1 MTLEELQVLITVA
14 VEESGDLDELA
25 SSIRRTAQEAQ
36 QQTEKSAAAQ
46 SAAWASLAAAAGVT
60 FSKIAGAI
68 QTGIE
73 ASNAYTAAMQGL
85 ESVSSAKNI
94 GADQMQAALAGVTDA
109 FFDTTAAAT
118 AYKNLLSRGYTLDQA
133 TNTILRLK
141 DAASFGR
148 QANYTLSEAV
158 TTATEGI
165 KNENSILVDNAGVT
179 KNVAKMWEDYAKKIG
194 VTTTSLTQ
202 AQKVQA
208 EYEGIMAETA
218 MQAGDLEKLSG
229 TLAGSQAEAAAAGK
243 VAWQNFG
250 DAMSGIAGVATEVQ
264 TGVVTALGGIAEAA
278 PEATAGL
285 TTATAAMT
293 GLVAASA
300 GLSTV
305 KKLLS
310 SLSLTGA
317 GMGWLAGLAAVAG
330 IIAGIVTA
338 VQNARKAAEE
348 AEAAQ
353 LQASQDAVDQQ
364 QARYDRLNQ
373 LVQRY
378 NELTSKENLD
388 YTEHLEMVRI
398 QNELAD
404 AYGVTADNARDAA
417 DANGQYAASLR
428 ALQQAELQE
437 LKQQQ
442 SANTGTQRLK
452 AMKDYGEALG
462 EVADDLKAVN
472 GLIDEIETDRAL
484 SGSDSIFSQQ
494 ELDDAKRQ
502 RQELLAQLRQ
512 ADSEFVQWYQ
522 LGTQEIQTKIL
533 ARGDSYHQATAD
545 ALRQMFQIDLSQF
558 DSAEAASDYVTK
570 MLQAFEYAITDADVG
585 KAMNTLTEEI
595 GKALSGESF
604 DQEALLES
612 WAFLTDGDNSL
623 LSFLNRLSEESGVAV
638 ETLLDNLMQ
647 SVTGVEDFSQRVEDA
662 ASGAYTLT
670 ETLTEG
676 AEAASAYANA
686 FGEMGSEA
694 ENTQKQFDASMASV
708 EKCNRQIETLGRQKT
723 AIQQVKELAAQ
734 LKSCEKNGAEY
745 NRVAEQLRTKCKAA
759 GISTAA
765 LGKNFEGLDDA
776 VTAADESVDAAAAGM
791 ASDLSSVISWAEA
804 TRQSLIM
811 QGNIDVDNSPAIA
824 ALEAI
829 IAMAREAQAAL
840 LAAGVNL
847 SGSGGGGGGGGGGG
861 SKADD
866 AEKKAEEAR
875 KKALQ
880 ADYDRIEHR
889 RHLNEISLEEELA
902 GLEEIRRKH
911 QMTAEEIMAWEEK
924 VYDLKKEIRERDA
937 DSIDRLADGVVSAL
951 EKRYEAMRDAEIERL
966 DKSREAWE
974 QWRDDSVAAIED
986 QIAAL
991 DQLADTEDEEKKSA
1005 EELRKIEKLR
1015 REVEYEQD
1023 AYNRQKLQQQ
1033 LDEAVAS
1040 REERLRKL
1048 ELKQQKE
1055 ALQEEIERI
1064 RERASEKIKEL
1075 DGEQDAIE
1083 KAYEERLKAAS
1094 LQAEAEK
1101 LLMTKSQ
1108 NEIMDLLY
1116 EYVPEYDALGKSMGE
1131 KLLEGFQ
1138 SKVGSIADWF
1148 RGFNDQLARMQEELA
1163 GTMNAATDRFYESRR
1178 DTAGQSGAGGAPVVQ
1193 QTVNFYEPVESP
1205 SQVARRM
1212 EDVNDQLGWMMA

>member
-14 VEESGDLDELA
+14 VEESGGLDELA

-36 QQTEKSAAAQ
+36 QQTEKSATAQ

-60 FSKIAGAI
+60 FSKITGAI

-85 ESVSSAKNI
+85 ESVSSAQNI

-109 FFDTTAAAT
+109 FFDSTAAAT
-118 AYKNLLSRGYTLDQA
+118 AYKNLLSRGYTLEQA

-218 MQAGDLEKLSG
+218 MQVGDLEKLSG

-300 GLSTV
+300 GLATV

-317 GMGWLAGLAAVAG
+317 GMGWLAGLAAAAG
-330 IIAGIVTA
+330 VIAGIVTA

-388 YTEHLEMVRI
+388 YSEHLEMVRI
-398 QNELAD
+398 QNELAE
-404 AYGVTADNARDAA
+404 AYGLTADNARDAA
-417 DANGQYAASLR
+417 DANSQYAASLR

-442 SANTGTQRLK
+442 TANTGTQRVK
-452 AMKDYGEALG
+452 ALKDYGEALQKT
-462 EVADDLKAVN
+462 ADDLSRVGDQIAECERLLALN
-472 GLIDEIETDRAL
+472 PQDEYALEGLT
-484 SGSDSIFSQQ
+484 
-494 ELDDAKRQ
+494 ELQGQ
-502 RQELLAQLRQ
+502 RQELLLQLRA
-512 ADSEFVQWYQ
+512 ADSEFAKWYE

-595 GKALSGESF
+595 GKALSGENF

-612 WAFLTDGDNSL
+612 WAFLTEGDNSL
-623 LSFLNRLSEESGVAV
+623 LGFLNRLSEESGTSV

-647 SVTGVEDFSQRVEDA
+647 SVTGVEDFSQRVQDA

-670 ETLTEG
+670 ETLAEG

-708 EKCNRQIETLGRQKT
+708 EKCNRQIETLGRQKA

-745 NRVAEQLRTKCKAA
+745 NRVAEKLRTKCKAA

-776 VTAADESVDAAAAGM
+776 ITAADKSVDAAAASM

-829 IAMAREAQAAL
+829 IAMAKEAQAAL

-847 SGSGGGGGGGGGGG
+847 SGSGGGGG

-880 ADYDRIEHR
+880 ADYDRLEHR

-911 QMTAEEIMAWEEK
+911 RMTAEEIMDWEEK

-937 DSIDRLADGVVSAL
+937 DSIDKLADGVVSAL

-974 QWRDDSVAAIED
+974 QWRDDSVQAIED

-991 DQLADTEDEEKKSA
+991 DKLADTEDEEKKSA

-1023 AYNRQKLQQQ
+1023 EYNRQKLQQQ

-1055 ALQEEIERI
+1055 ALQGEIEKI
-1064 RERASEKIKEL
+1064 KDQASEKIKEL

-1108 NEIMDLLY
+1108 DEIMDLLY

-1163 GTMNAATDRFYESRR
+1163 GSLNAATDRFYESRR
-1178 DTAGQSGAGGAPVVQ
+1178 ETAGQSGAGGAPVVQ

-1212 EDVNDQLGWMMA
+1212 EDVNDQLGMMMA

>member
-14 VEESGDLDELA
+14 VEESGGLDELA

-36 QQTEKSAAAQ
+36 QQTERSAAAQ

-60 FSKIAGAI
+60 FSKITGAI

-109 FFDTTAAAT
+109 FFDSTAAAT

-218 MQAGDLEKLSG
+218 MQVGDLEKLSG

-300 GLSTV
+300 GLATV

-317 GMGWLAGLAAVAG
+317 GMGWLAGLAAAAG
-330 IIAGIVTA
+330 VIAGIVTA

-388 YTEHLEMVRI
+388 YSEHLEMVRI
-398 QNELAD
+398 QNELAE
-404 AYGVTADNARDAA
+404 AYGLTADNARDAA
-417 DANGQYAASLR
+417 DANSQYAASLR

-442 SANTGTQRLK
+442 TANTGTQRVK
-452 AMKDYGEALG
+452 ALKDYGEALQKT
-462 EVADDLKAVN
+462 ADDLSRVGDQIAECERLLALN
-472 GLIDEIETDRAL
+472 PQDEYALEGLT
-484 SGSDSIFSQQ
+484 
-494 ELDDAKRQ
+494 ELQGQ
-502 RQELLAQLRQ
+502 RQELLLQLRA
-512 ADSEFVQWYQ
+512 ADSEFAKWYE

-595 GKALSGESF
+595 GKALSGENF

-612 WAFLTDGDNSL
+612 WAFLTEGDNSL
-623 LSFLNRLSEESGVAV
+623 LGFLNRLSEESGTSV

-647 SVTGVEDFSQRVEDA
+647 SVTGVEDFSQRVQDA

-670 ETLTEG
+670 ETLAEG

-708 EKCNRQIETLGRQKT
+708 EKCNRQIETLGKQKT

-776 VTAADESVDAAAAGM
+776 ITAADESVDAAAASM

-847 SGSGGGGGGGGGGG
+847 SGSGGGGGGGGGGN
-861 SKADD
+861 KAEE

-937 DSIDRLADGVVSAL
+937 DSIDQLADGVVSAL

-974 QWRDDSVAAIED
+974 QWRDDSVQAIED

-991 DQLADTEDEEKKSA
+991 DKLADTEDEEKKSA

-1055 ALQEEIERI
+1055 TLQEEIEKI
-1064 RERASEKIKEL
+1064 RDQASEKIKEL

-1108 NEIMDLLY
+1108 DEIMDLLY

-1163 GTMNAATDRFYESRR
+1163 GSLNAATDRFYESRR
-1178 DTAGQSGAGGAPVVQ
+1178 DTASQSGAGGAPVVQ

-1212 EDVNDQLGWMMA
+1212 EDVNDQLGMMMA

>member
-25 SSIRRTAQEAQ
+25 SSIRQTAQEAQ
-36 QQTEKSAAAQ
+36 QQTEQSAAAQ
-46 SAAWASLAAAAGVT
+46 SAAWAALAAAASMAFG
-60 FSKIAGAI
+60 KITGAI

-73 ASNAYTAAMQGL
+73 ASNAYTAALQGL
-85 ESVSSAKNI
+85 ESVSSAQNI
-94 GADQMQAALAGVTDA
+94 GADQMQAALDSVTDA

-118 AYKNLLSRGYTLDQA
+118 AYKNLLSRGYTLEQA

-218 MQAGDLEKLSG
+218 MQVGDLEKLSG

-300 GLSTV
+300 GLATV

-317 GMGWLAGLAAVAG
+317 GMGWLAGLAAAAG
-330 IIAGIVTA
+330 VIAGIVTA

-388 YTEHLEMVRI
+388 YSEHLEMVRI
-398 QNELAD
+398 QNELAE
-404 AYGVTADNARDAA
+404 AYGLTADNARDAA
-417 DANGQYAASLR
+417 DANSQYAASLR

-442 SANTGTQRLK
+442 TANTGTQRVK
-452 AMKDYGEALG
+452 ALKDYGEALQKT
-462 EVADDLKAVN
+462 ADDLSRVGDQIAECERLLALN
-472 GLIDEIETDRAL
+472 PQDEYALEGLT
-484 SGSDSIFSQQ
+484 
-494 ELDDAKRQ
+494 ELQGQ
-502 RQELLAQLRQ
+502 RQELLLQLRA
-512 ADSEFVQWYQ
+512 ADSEFAKWYE

-595 GKALSGESF
+595 GKALSGENF

-612 WAFLTDGDNSL
+612 WAFLTEGDNSL
-623 LSFLNRLSEESGVAV
+623 LGFLNRLSEESGTSV

-647 SVTGVEDFSQRVEDA
+647 SVTGVEDFSQRVQDA

-670 ETLTEG
+670 ETLAEG

-708 EKCNRQIETLGRQKT
+708 EKCNRQIETLGKQKT

-776 VTAADESVDAAAAGM
+776 ITAADESVDAAAASM

-847 SGSGGGGGGGGGGG
+847 SGSGGGGGGGGGG
-861 SKADD
+861 SKAED

-911 QMTAEEIMAWEEK
+911 RMTAEEIMDWEEK

-937 DSIDRLADGVVSAL
+937 DSIDKLADGVVSAL

-974 QWRDDSVAAIED
+974 QWRDDSVQAIED

-991 DQLADTEDEEKKSA
+991 DKLADTEDEEKKSA

-1015 REVEYEQD
+1015 REAEYEQD
-1023 AYNRQKLQQQ
+1023 EYNRQKLQQQ
-1033 LDEAVAS
+1033 LDEAISS

-1055 ALQEEIERI
+1055 ALQEEIEKI
-1064 RERASEKIKEL
+1064 RDQASEKIKEL

-1108 NEIMDLLY
+1108 DEIMDLLY

-1148 RGFNDQLARMQEELA
+1148 RDFNDQLARMQEELA

-1212 EDVNDQLGWMMA
+1212 EDVNDQLGWMMV